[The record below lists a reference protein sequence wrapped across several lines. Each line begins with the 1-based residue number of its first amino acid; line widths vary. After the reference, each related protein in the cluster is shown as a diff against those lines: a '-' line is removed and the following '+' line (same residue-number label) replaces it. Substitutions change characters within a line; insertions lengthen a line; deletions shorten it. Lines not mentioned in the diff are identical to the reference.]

1 MKSNRRKAREDA
13 LQVLYQLDLNN
24 QLTIEM
30 ALNHFQSL
38 YLQNQT
44 SLDSFTKRLV
54 MGVGET
60 VTEIDKRIAEV
71 SAHWKPERM
80 AAVDRNIL
88 RLGAYE
94 ILFCEDI
101 PGTVTVNEMVEIA
114 KEFGAENSPAFV
126 NGVLDKLKEKF
137 SPEKKAP

>member
-24 QLTIEM
+24 QLTIDM
-30 ALNHFQSL
+30 ALNHFETL
-38 YLQNQT
+38 YLKNQT
-44 SLDSFTKRLV
+44 ALDPFTKRLV
-54 MGVGET
+54 VGVGEK
-60 VTEIDKRIAEV
+60 VNEIDKRLAEI
-71 SAHWKPERM
+71 SSHWRTDRM

-94 ILFCEDI
+94 ILFCDDI

-114 KEFGAENSPAFV
+114 KEFGAENTPAFV
-126 NGVLDKLKEKF
+126 NGVLDKLKDKF
-137 SPEKKAP
+137 PSQTKAE

>member
-13 LQVLYQLDLNN
+13 LQILYQLDLNN
-24 QLTIEM
+24 QLSIEM
-30 ALNHFQSL
+30 ALNHFEAL
-38 YLQNQT
+38 YLQNQ
-44 SLDSFTKRLV
+44 SGLDPFTRRLV
-54 MGVGET
+54 IGIGEK
-60 VTEIDKRIAEV
+60 VKEIDLKIADI
-71 SAHWKPERM
+71 SSHWRPDRM

-88 RLGAYE
+88 RLGAFE
-94 ILFCEDI
+94 ILFCDDI

-137 SPEKKAP
+137 VSDKKAT

>member
-1 MKSNRRKAREDA
+1 MKSNRRKAREDG
-13 LQVLYQLDLNN
+13 LQILYQLDLNN

-30 ALNHFQSL
+30 ALNHFEAL
-38 YLQNQT
+38 YLQSQT
-44 SLDSFTKRLV
+44 TLDPFTKRLV
-54 MGVGET
+54 VGVGEKLQ
-60 VTEIDKRIAEV
+60 EIDKRLAEI
-71 SAHWKPERM
+71 SSHWRPDRM

-94 ILFCEDI
+94 ILFCDDI

-114 KEFGAENSPAFV
+114 KEFGSENTPAFV

-137 SPEKKAP
+137 SSKTKAE

>member
-13 LQVLYQLDLNN
+13 LQILYQLDLNN

-30 ALNHFQSL
+30 ALSHFQSL
-38 YLQNQT
+38 YLQSQT
-44 SLDSFTKRLV
+44 LLDPFTKRLV
-54 MGVGET
+54 VGVGEKLP
-60 VTEIDKRIAEV
+60 EIDKHLADI
-71 SAHWKPERM
+71 SSHWRPDRM

-94 ILFCEDI
+94 ILFCDDI

-114 KEFGAENSPAFV
+114 KEFGSENTPAFV
-126 NGVLDKLKEKF
+126 NGVLDKLKDKF
-137 SPEKKAP
+137 PSKNKAE